1 MYVCMYVCVYSS
13 VSVYIYRPRIWVHR
27 DQLRTNAGSHEGRA
41 REGGTEH
48 NGETVERPGAGAFE
62 NTTYKARRVQG
73 RGPGCAGRCA
83 GRGAGRGA
91 AAVGPRAPAPCTPAL
106 GSRSC
111 CRHTLAPARTRAR
124 SGRPGASRCRYRRCR
139 APRPAAAGRS
149 GGRGRV
155 GPAGRGRR
163 LRRRCR

>member
-1 MYVCMYVCVYSS
+1 MYVCVYSS

-48 NGETVERPGAGAFE
+48 NGETGRHVK

-83 GRGAGRGA
+83 RWGAGRG

-111 CRHTLAPARTRAR
+111 CRRTPAPARTRAR
-124 SGRPGASRCRYRRCR
+124 SGRPGASLCRYRRCR
-139 APRPAAAGRS
+139 APLPAAAGRL

-163 LRRRCR
+163 RRRRCR